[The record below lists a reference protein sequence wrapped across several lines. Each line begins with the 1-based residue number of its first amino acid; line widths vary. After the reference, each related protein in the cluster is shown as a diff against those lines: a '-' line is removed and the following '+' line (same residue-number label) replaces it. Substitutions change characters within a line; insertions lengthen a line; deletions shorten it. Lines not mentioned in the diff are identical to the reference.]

1 MRSAILLLI
10 AAASVGACAAPDPVA
25 QQAAAD
31 TRHDPARADT
41 MLAVSFSPGVGRL
54 GPGQVDALR
63 SMVDGGRRAQRNEF
77 VVVTDGTG
85 GTLQNLR
92 AQQVR
97 ASLSNAGARWVGT
110 SVEPAMAMGPDQ
122 VVVVR
127 SEYRI
132 AERNCPNVNPTGI
145 SNTNEGLMPGY
156 GCSDAYNF
164 GQMLAR
170 PRDAEIG
177 RNPGPADASVNAEA
191 VQRYREGR
199 VRVASGGGTGAALS
213 GGGMGGGGGG
223 SSPTGG
229 GGAGPGP
236 TTY

>member
-1 MRSAILLLI
+1 MRSAALLLI
-10 AAASVGACAAPDPVA
+10 AAASIGACSAPDPVA
-25 QQAAAD
+25 RQAAVD

-41 MLAVSFSPGVGRL
+41 MLAVKFAPGVSRL
-54 GPGQVDALR
+54 DPGQANALR
-63 SMVDGGRRAQRNEF
+63 SMVDGGRSAQRNEF

-92 AQQVR
+92 ALQVK
-97 ASLSNAGARWVGT
+97 ASLSNAGARWVGA

-145 SNTNEGLMPGY
+145 SNTNEALMPGY

-177 RNPGPADASVNAEA
+177 RNPGPADASVSVEA
-191 VQRYREGR
+191 IQRYREGR
-199 VRVASGGGTGAALS
+199 VRVAGGGGGASA
-213 GGGMGGGGGG
+213 GGGMTTGGGGG
-223 SSPTGG
+223 STTGG
-229 GGAGPGP
+229 GGAGAG
-236 TTY
+236 TTTN